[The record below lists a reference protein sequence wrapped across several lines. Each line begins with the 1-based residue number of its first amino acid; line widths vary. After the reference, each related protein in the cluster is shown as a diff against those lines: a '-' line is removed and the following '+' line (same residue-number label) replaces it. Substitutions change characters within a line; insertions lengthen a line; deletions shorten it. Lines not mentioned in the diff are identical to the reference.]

1 MLAEAATPTGPE
13 ARSSTRTGGGRE
25 GTCTGPWRAL
35 SSGTCRV
42 SRQPPLKSSQFVSGY
57 KVICLSLAHGAK
69 RWGCFAELISAAT
82 TSPWWPPASETSFSP
97 SLRPSK
103 KITSWWSGV
112 FYKKIF
118 KKMLPQKKWLGRGRP
133 TCFFFFVFIC
143 KPRHGLLM
151 TNRLQCC
158 LRSLILCMCVWS
170 FVIKLTFNTKT
181 TILKAAL
188 AFLRYGGHYKG
199 VHCLVWVYTDKLPR
213 PNLMVIVSAIY
224 LKMASWEKRP
234 DVNNSIIRC

>member
-112 FYKKIF
+112 FYKKVF

-133 TCFFFFVFIC
+133 TWFFFSSSSVNQGTVYLWPTVFNVVFAHWFC
-143 KPRHGLLM
+143 V
-151 TNRLQCC
+151 CVC
-158 LRSLILCMCVWS
+158 DRSLS
-170 FVIKLTFNTKT
+170 NSRSTQKQQS
-181 TILKAAL
+181 
-188 AFLRYGGHYKG
+188 LRLH
-199 VHCLVWVYTDKLPR
+199 
-213 PNLMVIVSAIY
+213 
-224 LKMASWEKRP
+224 
-234 DVNNSIIRC
+234 